1 MTIPALGKTTTVRC
15 SVSPDADDLFMF
27 RALMLGL
34 IPHEGLRF
42 DIGTADTE
50 RLNRDAAG
58 QDPASLPHVSA
69 ISIAWYP
76 ALSAEWQLLP
86 HGGSVGRN
94 YGPVVVAPSPLKL
107 ADLRGKRVAVPGLS
121 TTAFTVLSLM
131 LDGEFEPV
139 VVPIV
144 PPERSFEA
152 IASGQVD
159 AALLIHEGRLT
170 FQRHGLHSV
179 CDIGEW
185 WHKETGLPLPLG
197 GNVIRRDLG
206 ADAIARTSRVLRASI
221 AHALANR
228 ADAIAWLLARG
239 GPLDSVASVDHY
251 LSLYANEDTLDYGED
266 GRRGVEELL
275 RRGAAAGLLPALP
288 RGVDWAP

>member
-1 MTIPALGKTTTVRC
+1 MTATPPPTVRC

-34 IPHEGLRF
+34 IDTEGLAF

-58 QDPASLPHVSA
+58 RDPATLPHVSA

-76 ALSAEWQLLP
+76 ALAAEWQLLP
-86 HGGSVGRN
+86 HGGSVGRG
-94 YGPVVVAPSPLKL
+94 YGPVVVAPTRLSLD
-107 ADLRGKRVAVPGLS
+107 ALRGRRIAVPGLS
-121 TTAFTVLSLM
+121 TTAYTVLSLM
-131 LDGEFEPV
+131 LGGDFTPV

-152 IASGQVD
+152 VAEGLVD
-159 AALLIHEGRLT
+159 AVLLIHEGRLT
-170 FQRHGLHSV
+170 FREHGLHQV
-179 CDIGEW
+179 CDIGVW
-185 WHKETGLPLPLG
+185 WEEETGLPLPLG

-206 ADAIARTSRVLRASI
+206 AATIARASRVLKASI
-221 AHALANR
+221 AHALDDREA
-228 ADAIAWLLARG
+228 AIAWLLERG
-239 GPLDSVASVDHY
+239 GPLATPAAVDHY
-251 LSLYANEDTLDYGED
+251 LSLYANADTLDYGAD

-288 RGVDWAP
+288 HGVDWAP